1 MVKRQLTVS
10 INPSTTPRETSQK
23 TQTTVKPFN
32 LAALKVGEFTCGMT
46 FDVYASDLY
55 ATALQLNLDLNKDS
69 ILGWPSP
76 QVLQK
81 GL

>member
-1 MVKRQLTVS
+1 MRDLTK
-10 INPSTTPRETSQK
+10 K

-46 FDVYASDLY
+46 FDVYA
-55 ATALQLNLDLNKDS
+55 TALQLNLDLNKDS
-69 ILGWPSP
+69 ILGWLSP